1 MGFCTRFVSKLEQ
14 PSSRHVMLPNNA
26 MIQMFCTEPL
36 AAIAAKHDSALHC
49 ALFACPVWNIS
60 KFKDIS
66 SSALQLSVIVS
77 DAAGNFLVVEESRA
91 EMWRTVLRRILLLLL
106 RA

>member
-1 MGFCTRFVSKLEQ
+1 M
-14 PSSRHVMLPNNA
+14 MLPNNA

-60 KFKDIS
+60 KFKDIY
-66 SSALQLSVIVS
+66 SSATFSHSHLVS

-91 EMWRTVLRRILLLLL
+91 EMWRTVLRRILLLL
-106 RA
+106 RALHSSWNV